1 MPASQ
6 RQRGFT
12 LIEILVAFMVL
23 TLVLTVVFRIF
34 SGGLRNVELSS
45 DYTRAVLV
53 AESQLTAAGITAP
66 LEIGET
72 SGEWNERFYWQRVIE
87 AYLPW
92 EEEKELS
99 SAVQGYRVTV
109 NVDWEQAGQKRRLS
123 LGSIRLRKADNEEV
137 KG

>member
-6 RQRGFT
+6 RQQGFT

-34 SGGLRNVELSS
+34 SGGLRNIELSS

-53 AESQLTAAGITAP
+53 AESQLTAAGITVP

-72 SGEWNERFYWQRVIE
+72 SGEWNEHFHWQRIIE

-109 NVDWEQAGQKRRLS
+109 NVNWEQAGQQRRLS
-123 LGSIRLRKADNEEV
+123 LGSIRLGKTDNEEV

>member
-6 RQRGFT
+6 RQQGFT
-12 LIEILVAFMVL
+12 LIEILVAFMML

-53 AESQLTAAGITAP
+53 AESQLTAAGITTP
-66 LEIGET
+66 LETGET
-72 SGEWNERFYWQRVIE
+72 SGEWNEHFYWQRVIE
-87 AYLPW
+87 EYLPW

-99 SAVQGYRVTV
+99 SAVQGYRITV
-109 NVDWEQAGQKRRLS
+109 HVDWEQAGQKRRLS
-123 LGSIRLRKADNEEV
+123 LGSIRLRKADDDEV

>member
-72 SGEWNERFYWQRVIE
+72 SGDCAGAKI
-87 AYLPW
+87 ADC
-92 EEEKELS
+92 
-99 SAVQGYRVTV
+99 AV
-109 NVDWEQAGQKRRLS
+109 AS
-123 LGSIRLRKADNEEV
+123 LFPHKGILLLLVCLLIYSFAFPNHVLHVLRILYENGIIIR
-137 KG
+137 